1 LFLVSPGFEFF
12 HSLLEWAVSLGM
24 SCLPAVPAFNVILR
38 VLSPTGLLPILEI
51 TGMAVL
57 KLTGGLLGILF
68 HSTVIDIVFLLLAI
82 LTNRSH
88 STIGVEK
95 VSGRVV
101 SRIADLIVG

>member
-1 LFLVSPGFEFF
+1 MFLVSPGFEFF

-38 VLSPTGLLPILEI
+38 ALSPTGLLPILEI

-57 KLTGGLLGILF
+57 KLTGDLLGILF

-82 LTNRSH
+82 LRGIKKHVH
-88 STIGVEK
+88 SKEQGQQRILIG
-95 VSGRVV
+95 
-101 SRIADLIVG
+101 RIR